1 MKIRNLS
8 KITFL
13 IFLLY
18 QFFVCEAQQIY
29 LSHFDNICC
38 NEYVFNS
45 GVPEARN
52 TGNSICNLNS
62 IKFPKGL
69 SNTYKSNFTE
79 NDNNRKYNQIQKY
92 SNNKVIPSTKKSKK
106 TFFDNISCDVSIGYN
121 LNWWEPWM
129 NLKDDTPALKVTT
142 EGLSAF
148 DVHTNFVYKRTS
160 FFRFDY
166 QFPMRNTPDQKE
178 ILSLEKYEVK
188 KLKHFTCG
196 ISLYPFLKNI
206 LKSDNFFQ
214 RYILKPIFSFQ
225 YKLSQSLFI
234 GRTEALRDFC
244 YIPLTAYY
252 DIVDEI
258 FYDVYIVEADKIMSF
273 KCLIQEEEFSIVL
286 WEMNISYYHP
296 GESQPFTI
304 VPHFF
309 RIGWFN
315 RSWER
320 PSDSGGGLFTVAH
333 RPVVHEAKYKSEG
346 LLLSWETVD
355 PGADGINMDIA
366 LKLGQRNSME
376 SVAVDFYED
385 VVSSPLS
392 CWWGGLNLDLWWNY
406 YFSLF
411 NKENF
416 FISFGCCFELTSFQI
431 DDLGDES
438 KNIIR
443 EEESNAILID
453 TEWRFDLFLSLSLR
467 F

>member
-1 MKIRNLS
+1 MYFISSTLLKSRKVNLTMKILS

-13 IFLLY
+13 IF
-18 QFFVCEAQQIY
+18 FFNLCLACEAQQNY
-29 LSHFDNICC
+29 LTHTEN
-38 NEYVFNS
+38 N
-45 GVPEARN
+45 
-52 TGNSICNLNS
+52 ICNLNS
-62 IKFPKGL
+62 IKFPNSL
-69 SNTYKSNFTE
+69 SNIYKSSFTN
-79 NDNNRKYNQIQKY
+79 NDNNRKENQIQKY
-92 SNNKVIPSTKKSKK
+92 SNNEVIPSTKKSKN

-129 NLKDDTPALKVTT
+129 NLKDDQTLKVQT
-142 EGLSAF
+142 EGLNAF
-148 DVHTNFVYKRTS
+148 DLHTNLVFKKTS
-160 FFRFDY
+160 FLTIDY
-166 QFPMRNTPDQKE
+166 LFPLENTPDQKE
-178 ILSLEKYEVK
+178 ILSLEEYEVK
-188 KLKHFTCG
+188 KLKDFTGG
-196 ISLYPFLKNI
+196 ISFYPFLKN
-206 LKSDNFFQ
+206 LFKSNTLIN
-214 RYILKPIFSFQ
+214 RYILKPISSLK
-225 YKLSQSLFI
+225 YKYKQSLFI
-234 GRTEALRDFC
+234 GRTKALREFV

-258 FYDVYIVEADKIMSF
+258 FYNVEIVEAEKKMSF